1 MAEDQQTP
9 TTTDLQRQIKDIG
22 ARMDDGFREIKDMM
36 RDSQI
41 RLQNLE
47 LKEAASA
54 PAVGAKMDTLQ
65 RDLDCERKRI
75 DDCEKEA
82 RDQATSITQ
91 LKEQNKLLL
100 WLAAIEGA
108 GVLTWIIP
116 NVLKMIGK

>member
-1 MAEDQQTP
+1 MADDQQTP

-54 PAVGAKMDTLQ
+54 PAVGAKMETLQ

-75 DDCEKEA
+75 DGLEKA
-82 RDQATSITQ
+82 SNDQAQSITKLQ
-91 LKEQNKLLL
+91 ERNTLLL
-100 WLAAIEGA
+100 WLAGLEGA
-108 GVLTWIIP
+108 GVIGWVVQ
-116 NVLKMIGK
+116 NVLNMIGK